1 MVRSVLRLFAIFIG
15 ALFLRQIVTVALR
28 AFSHMTGLTDHPR
41 PPVPP
46 REQQGGE
53 LKQDPVCG
61 TFVAVSS
68 SIKKTVNGE
77 VIHFCSTACRDKYQ
91 RVA

>member
-1 MVRSVLRLFAIFIG
+1 MVRSVFRLFAIFIG
-15 ALFLRQIVTVALR
+15 ALFLRQIVTAAMR
-28 AFSHMTGLTDHPR
+28 AFSHIAGVSER
-41 PPVPP
+41 QPPPAP
-46 REQQGGE
+46 REQLGGE

-68 SIKKTVNGE
+68 SIKGTVNGE